1 MSERGEEESA
11 SVCQKF
17 LHSGGI
23 CVKVITTSR
32 LQEQM
37 TFAMMKFF
45 PTSDGLLI
53 NSFLE
58 LINSFSELKTRSKD
72 SISDR

>member
-45 PTSDGLLI
+45 PTSDCL
-53 NSFLE
+53 
-58 LINSFSELKTRSKD
+58 
-72 SISDR
+72 